1 MDRVHCLGFQLSA
14 VPFCRDRCGMSHSEN
29 VQVAARFGI
38 FMLTAGAIG
47 LITGTTLGRSGVIRL
62 EEKPRE
68 FYTTCI
74 CHLIVGAFC
83 FGGQFFVEA

>member
-1 MDRVHCLGFQLSA
+1 
-14 VPFCRDRCGMSHSEN
+14 
-29 VQVAARFGI
+29 
-38 FMLTAGAIG
+38 MLTAGAIG